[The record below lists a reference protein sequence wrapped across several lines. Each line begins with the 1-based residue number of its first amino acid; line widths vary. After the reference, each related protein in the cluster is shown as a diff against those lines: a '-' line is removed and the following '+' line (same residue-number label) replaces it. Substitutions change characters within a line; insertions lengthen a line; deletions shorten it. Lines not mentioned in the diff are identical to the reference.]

1 MSRSHLS
8 VASLVLLFAVPMSW
22 VACGGGKPAENPEN
36 ATGDDAAAGAS
47 SAAAETPSEAPAS
60 SAAASDTTKET
71 APAAADT
78 STAAAAP
85 PPAPAISTTD
95 CGKCIEKACT
105 KQAAAC
111 GKNNDCQ
118 SMLDA
123 FHSCGSDKGASSCLD
138 SATPP
143 TAAKPKK
150 LAAAYEACAKK
161 AITSKACK
169 ASCSK

>member
-36 ATGDDAAAGAS
+36 ASGDDAAAAS
-47 SAAAETPSEAPAS
+47 STESTGTEAPAS
-60 SAAASDTTKET
+60 SAASTGDTKEAAPAASDT
-71 APAAADT
+71 AP
-78 STAAAAP
+78 AAAAP
-85 PPAPAISTTD
+85 PPAPALSTTD

-118 SMLDA
+118 STLDA
-123 FHSCGSDKGASSCLD
+123 FHNCGSDKGAASCLD
-138 SATPP
+138 SASLP

-150 LAAAYEACAKK
+150 LAAAYGACAKK

-169 ASCSK
+169 ASCK

>member
-8 VASLVLLFAVPMSW
+8 VASLALLFAVPMSW

-36 ATGDDAAAGAS
+36 ASGDDAAAAS
-47 SAAAETPSEAPAS
+47 STESTGTEAPAS
-60 SAAASDTTKET
+60 SAASTEKTEEK
-71 APAAADT
+71 PAAT
-78 STAAAAP
+78 EEKPAASAP
-85 PPAPAISTTD
+85 PPAPALSTTD

-118 SMLDA
+118 STLDA
-123 FHSCGSDKGASSCLD
+123 FHNCGSDKGAQSCLD
-138 SATPP
+138 SASLP

-150 LAAAYEACAKK
+150 LAAAYETCAKK

-169 ASCSK
+169 ASCK